1 MNFIKRAIL
10 SMKKRIGTSLILMA
24 VFLIVTNLVLGG
36 FAIQN
41 ASQKAADSA
50 RKKLGADVTLGLDFD
65 KLGKQARETG
75 EMPIVPDLNI
85 KEAEQLAKSQ
95 YVKDYNYITS
105 TLGISE
111 GLKLV
116 GAPEEGEDDGGA
128 GAGRAGMAGVRG
140 GSAGSAIEI
149 DMNSSFMIEGVRKT
163 LLQESFKNGKSKII
177 DGKPITEK
185 MEDKNVALME
195 KRLAEQNKL
204 KVGDKVKIQ
213 SGDKKKTL
221 EVEIIG
227 IYETAE
233 QGLGQNP
240 PPIMD
245 PANKLYMPHSTLK
258 KLEADEGNISSI
270 QVVYFMNDPLDID
283 AFKKEAKQS
292 DIDFKYFKLDAH
304 DSLYKQMIGPIENI
318 SSTSQ
323 MIIYIVSIAGAIIL
337 GLIIM
342 LSIKARR
349 KEMGILLSIGEKK
362 WKLMAQFMV
371 EVVCIAILA
380 FALSLATGAKVSQ
393 FIGDSLL
400 SSEIATA
407 SEEEEN
413 PQNSST
419 VMVSGPGGTLQND
432 TEDPID
438 EIDVSITGAD
448 LGKMGG
454 IGLAIAI
461 LATLL
466 PALSIL
472 RLNPKQILLKD
483 E

>member
-1 MNFIKRAIL
+1 MNFMKRAIL

-24 VFLIVTNLVLGG
+24 VFLIVTNLVLSG
-36 FAIQN
+36 FTIQN
-41 ASQKAADSA
+41 ASKKAADAA
-50 RKKLGADVTLGLDFD
+50 RKKLGADVTLGLNFD
-65 KLGKQARETG
+65 KLGQKAKESG
-75 EMPIVPDLNI
+75 EMPNPPQLDA
-85 KEAEQLAKSQ
+85 KETDQLAKSK
-95 YVKDYNYITS
+95 YVKDYNYIANTF
-105 TLGISE
+105 GISD

-116 GAPEEGEDDGGA
+116 GASEGEEEGKGK
-128 GAGRAGMAGVRG
+128 AGMAAVRG
-140 GSAGSAIEI
+140 GSSSGTEI

-163 LLQESFKNGKSKII
+163 ALQESFKNGKSKII
-177 DGKPITEK
+177 DGKPITEQMK
-185 MEDKNVALME
+185 DQNVALIE
-195 KRLAEQNKL
+195 KRLAELNNL
-204 KVGDKVKIQ
+204 KVGDKVKVQ
-213 SGDKKKTL
+213 SGDKKETL

-227 IYETAE
+227 IYETNE
-233 QGLGQNP
+233 QAMGQQA

-245 PANKLYMPHSTLK
+245 PANKLYMPHSTMK
-258 KLEADEGNISSI
+258 KLEVDQGISSV
-270 QVVYFMNDPLDID
+270 QVVYFLNDPQYID
-283 AFKKEAKQS
+283 AFKKEAKKS
-292 DIDFKYFKLDAH
+292 DIDFNYYKLDAH

-362 WKLMAQFMV
+362 WKLMAQFVV

-380 FALSLATGAKVSQ
+380 FGLSITTGAKISQ
-393 FIGDSLL
+393 FIGNNLL

-407 SEEEEN
+407 GEETN
-413 PQNSST
+413 TPQNGT
-419 VMVSGPGGTLQND
+419 VMVAGPGGTVQNQK
-432 TEDPID
+432 EDPID
-438 EIDVSITGAD
+438 KINVSVTGEDV
-448 LGKMGG
+448 GKMGG

>member
-95 YVKDYNYITS
+95 YVKDYNYLTG
-105 TLGISE
+105 TMGTSE

-116 GAPEEGEDDGGA
+116 GAPEEGEDDA
-128 GAGRAGMAGVRG
+128 GAGKAGMAGVAG

-149 DMNSSFMIEGVRKT
+149 DMNSSFLIEGVRKT

-185 MEDKNVALME
+185 MEDQNVALME

-227 IYETAE
+227 IYETDE
-233 QGLGQNP
+233 QGMGQNP
-240 PPIMD
+240 PPFID
-245 PANKLYMPHSTLK
+245 PANKLYMPYSTLK
-258 KLEADEGNISSI
+258 KLEADEGNMSSI
-270 QVVYFMNDPLDID
+270 QVVYFLNDPLDID

-342 LSIKARR
+342 LSIKSRR

-380 FALSLATGAKVSQ
+380 FSLSLATGAKVSQ

-407 SEEEEN
+407 SEEEN
-413 PQNSST
+413 PQNSGA
-419 VMVSGPGGTLQND
+419 VVVSGPGGTLQNE

-438 EIDVSITGAD
+438 EIDVSITVED

-454 IGLAIAI
+454 IGLAIAL

>member
-1 MNFIKRAIL
+1 MNFMKRAIL
-10 SMKKRIGTSLILMA
+10 SMKKRVGTSLILMA
-24 VFLIVTNLVLGG
+24 VFLIVTNLVLAG
-36 FAIQN
+36 FTIQN
-41 ASQKAADSA
+41 ASKKAADAA
-50 RKKLGADVTLGLDFD
+50 RKKLGADVTLSLDFD
-65 KLGKQARETG
+65 KLGQQARETG
-75 EMPIVPDLNI
+75 EMPNPPKLNT
-85 KEAEQLAKSQ
+85 KEADQLAKSK

-105 TLGISE
+105 TLGISD

-116 GAPEEGEDDGGA
+116 GASEGEEEGKGKV
-128 GAGRAGMAGVRG
+128 GMAAVRG
-140 GSAGSAIEI
+140 GSGSGTKI

-163 LLQESFKNGKSKII
+163 ALQESFKNGKSKII
-177 DGKPITEK
+177 DGKPITEQMK
-185 MEDKNVALME
+185 DQNVALME
-195 KRLAEQNKL
+195 KRLAELNNL
-204 KVGDKVKIQ
+204 KVGDKVKVQ
-213 SGDKKKTL
+213 SGDKKETL

-227 IYETAE
+227 IYETNE
-233 QGLGQNP
+233 QAMGQQA

-245 PANKLYMPHSTLK
+245 PANKLYMPHSTMK
-258 KLEADEGNISSI
+258 KLEIDQGISSI
-270 QVVYFMNDPLDID
+270 QVVYFLKDPQNIE
-283 AFKKEAKQS
+283 AFKEEAKKS
-292 DIDFKYFKLDAH
+292 DIDFNYYKLDAH

-362 WKLMAQFMV
+362 WKLMAQFVV

-380 FALSLATGAKVSQ
+380 FGLSITTGAKISQ
-393 FIGDSLL
+393 FIGNNLL

-407 SEEEEN
+407 GEETN
-413 PQNSST
+413 TPQNGT
-419 VMVSGPGGTLQND
+419 VMVAGPGGTVQNQK
-432 TEDPID
+432 EDPID
-438 EIDVSITGAD
+438 KINVSVTGEDV
-448 LGKMGG
+448 GKMGG

>member
-1 MNFIKRAIL
+1 MKRAIL
-10 SMKKRIGTSLILMA
+10 SMKKRVGTSLILMA
-24 VFLIVTNLVLGG
+24 VFLIVTNLVLAG
-36 FAIQN
+36 FTIQN
-41 ASQKAADSA
+41 ASKKAADEA
-50 RKKLGADVTLGLDFD
+50 RKKLGADVTLSLDFD
-65 KLGKQARETG
+65 KLGQQARETG
-75 EMPIVPDLNI
+75 EMPNPPKLNT
-85 KEAEQLAKSQ
+85 KEADQLAKSK

-105 TLGISE
+105 TLGISD

-116 GAPEEGEDDGGA
+116 GASEGEEEGKGK
-128 GAGRAGMAGVRG
+128 AGMAAVRG
-140 GSAGSAIEI
+140 GSGSGTEI

-163 LLQESFKNGKSKII
+163 ALQESFKNGKSKII
-177 DGKPITEK
+177 DGKPITEQMK
-185 MEDKNVALME
+185 DQNVALME
-195 KRLAEQNKL
+195 KRLAELNNL
-204 KVGDKVKIQ
+204 KVGDKVKVQ
-213 SGDKKKTL
+213 SGDKKETL

-227 IYETAE
+227 IYETNE
-233 QGLGQNP
+233 QAMGQQA

-245 PANKLYMPHSTLK
+245 PANKLYMPHSTMK
-258 KLEADEGNISSI
+258 KLEIDQGISSI
-270 QVVYFMNDPLDID
+270 QVVYFLKDPQNIE
-283 AFKKEAKQS
+283 AFKEEAKKS
-292 DIDFKYFKLDAH
+292 DIDFNYYKLDAH

-362 WKLMAQFMV
+362 WKLMAQFVV

-380 FALSLATGAKVSQ
+380 FGLSITTGAKISQ
-393 FIGDSLL
+393 FIGNNLL

-407 SEEEEN
+407 GEETN
-413 PQNSST
+413 TSQNGT
-419 VMVSGPGGTLQND
+419 VMVAGPGGTVQNQK
-432 TEDPID
+432 EDPID
-438 EIDVSITGAD
+438 KINVSVTGEDV
-448 LGKMGG
+448 GKMGG

>member
-1 MNFIKRAIL
+1 MKRAIL
-10 SMKKRIGTSLILMA
+10 SMKKRVGTSLILMA
-24 VFLIVTNLVLGG
+24 VFLIVTNLVLAG
-36 FAIQN
+36 FTIQN
-41 ASQKAADSA
+41 ASKKAADAA
-50 RKKLGADVTLGLDFD
+50 RKKLGADVTLSLDFD
-65 KLGKQARETG
+65 KLGQQARETG
-75 EMPIVPDLNI
+75 EMPNPPKLNT
-85 KEAEQLAKSQ
+85 KEADQLAKSK

-105 TLGISE
+105 TFGISD

-116 GAPEEGEDDGGA
+116 GASEGEEEGKGK
-128 GAGRAGMAGVRG
+128 AGMAAVRG
-140 GSAGSAIEI
+140 GSGSGTEI

-163 LLQESFKNGKSKII
+163 ALQESFKNGKSKII
-177 DGKPITEK
+177 DGKPITEQMK
-185 MEDKNVALME
+185 DQNVALME
-195 KRLAEQNKL
+195 KRLAELNNL
-204 KVGDKVKIQ
+204 KVGDKVKVQ
-213 SGDKKKTL
+213 SGDKKETL

-227 IYETAE
+227 IYETNE
-233 QGLGQNP
+233 QAMGQQA

-245 PANKLYMPHSTLK
+245 PANKLYMPHSTMK
-258 KLEADEGNISSI
+258 KLEVDQGISSI
-270 QVVYFMNDPLDID
+270 QVVYFLKDPQNID
-283 AFKKEAKQS
+283 AFKKEAKKS
-292 DIDFKYFKLDAH
+292 DIDFNYYKLDAH

-362 WKLMAQFMV
+362 WKLMAQFVV

-380 FALSLATGAKVSQ
+380 FGLSITTGAKISQ
-393 FIGDSLL
+393 FIGNNLL

-407 SEEEEN
+407 GEETN
-413 PQNSST
+413 TPQNGT
-419 VMVSGPGGTLQND
+419 VMVAGPGGTVQNQK
-432 TEDPID
+432 EDPID
-438 EIDVSITGAD
+438 KINVSVTGEDV
-448 LGKMGG
+448 GKMGG

>member
-1 MNFIKRAIL
+1 V
-10 SMKKRIGTSLILMA
+10 G
-24 VFLIVTNLVLGG
+24 V
-36 FAIQN
+36 
-41 ASQKAADSA
+41 
-50 RKKLGADVTLGLDFD
+50 
-65 KLGKQARETG
+65 
-75 EMPIVPDLNI
+75 
-85 KEAEQLAKSQ
+85 
-95 YVKDYNYITS
+95 
-105 TLGISE
+105 SE
-111 GLKLV
+111 G
-116 GAPEEGEDDGGA
+116 EGEGKGNA
-128 GAGRAGMAGVRG
+128 RVATAG
-140 GSAGSAIEI
+140 GSGSGTEI

-163 LLQESFKNGKSKII
+163 ALQESFKNGKSKII
-177 DGKPITEK
+177 DGKPITEQMK
-185 MEDKNVALME
+185 DQNVALME
-195 KRLAEQNKL
+195 KRLAELNNL
-204 KVGDKVKIQ
+204 KVGDKVKVQ
-213 SGDKKKTL
+213 SGDKKETL

-227 IYETAE
+227 IYETNE
-233 QGLGQNP
+233 QAMGQQA

-245 PANKLYMPHSTLK
+245 PANKLYMPHSTMK
-258 KLEADEGNISSI
+258 KLEIDQGISSI
-270 QVVYFMNDPLDID
+270 QVVYFLKDPQNIE
-283 AFKKEAKQS
+283 AFKEEAKKS
-292 DIDFKYFKLDAH
+292 DIDFNYYKLDAH

-362 WKLMAQFMV
+362 WKLMAQFVV

-380 FALSLATGAKVSQ
+380 FGLSITTGAKISQ
-393 FIGDSLL
+393 FIGNNLL

-407 SEEEEN
+407 GEETN
-413 PQNSST
+413 TPQNGT
-419 VMVSGPGGTLQND
+419 VMVAGPGGTVQNQK
-432 TEDPID
+432 EDPID
-438 EIDVSITGAD
+438 KINVSVTGEDV
-448 LGKMGG
+448 GKMGG

>member
-10 SMKKRIGTSLILMA
+10 SMKKRVGTSLILMA
-24 VFLIVTNLVLGG
+24 VFLIVTNLVLAG
-36 FAIQN
+36 FTIQN
-41 ASQKAADSA
+41 ASKKAADAA

-65 KLGKQARETG
+65 KLGQQARETG
-75 EMPIVPDLNI
+75 EMPNPPQLNT
-85 KEAEQLAKSQ
+85 KEADQLAKSK
-95 YVKDYNYITS
+95 YVKDYNYITN
-105 TLGISE
+105 TFGISD

-116 GAPEEGEDDGGA
+116 GVSEGEKEGKGK
-128 GAGRAGMAGVRG
+128 AGMAGVRG
-140 GSAGSAIEI
+140 GSSSGTEI

-163 LLQESFKNGKSKII
+163 ALQESFKNGKSKII
-177 DGKPITEK
+177 DGKPITEQMK
-185 MEDKNVALME
+185 DQNVALME
-195 KRLAEQNKL
+195 KRLAELNNL

-213 SGDKKKTL
+213 SGDKKETL

-227 IYETAE
+227 IYETNE
-233 QGLGQNP
+233 QALGQQA

-245 PANKLYMPHSTLK
+245 PANKLYMPHSTMK
-258 KLEADEGNISSI
+258 KLEADQGMSSI
-270 QVVYFMNDPLDID
+270 QVVYFLKDPQDID
-283 AFKKEAKQS
+283 SFKKEAKKS
-292 DIDFKYFKLDAH
+292 DIDFNYFKLDAH

-323 MIIYIVSIAGAIIL
+323 VIIYIVSIAGAIIL

-362 WKLMAQFMV
+362 WKLMAQFVV

-380 FALSLATGAKVSQ
+380 FGLSVTTGAKVSQ
-393 FIGDSLL
+393 IIGDNLL
-400 SSEIATA
+400 SNEIATA
-407 SEEEEN
+407 SEEKET
-413 PQNSST
+413 PQSST
-419 VMVSGPGGTLQND
+419 VMVSGPGGAIQNQ
-432 TEDPID
+432 TEEPID
-438 EIDVSITGAD
+438 KIDVSVTGED
-448 LGKMGG
+448 VGKMGG

-461 LATLL
+461 IATLL

>member
-1 MNFIKRAIL
+1 MNFMKRAIL
-10 SMKKRIGTSLILMA
+10 SMKKRVGTSLILMA
-24 VFLIVTNLVLGG
+24 VFLIVTNLVLAG
-36 FAIQN
+36 FTIQN
-41 ASQKAADSA
+41 ASKKAADAA
-50 RKKLGADVTLGLDFD
+50 RKKLGADVTLILDFD
-65 KLGKQARETG
+65 KLGQQARETG
-75 EMPIVPDLNI
+75 EMPNPPKLNT
-85 KEAEQLAKSQ
+85 KEADQLAKSK
-95 YVKDYNYITS
+95 YVKDYNYITN
-105 TLGISE
+105 TLGISD
-111 GLKLV
+111 GLKLI
-116 GAPEEGEDDGGA
+116 GASEGEEEGKGK
-128 GAGRAGMAGVRG
+128 AGMAAVRG
-140 GSAGSAIEI
+140 GSGSGTEI

-163 LLQESFKNGKSKII
+163 ALQESFKNGKSKII
-177 DGKPITEK
+177 DGKPITEQMK
-185 MEDKNVALME
+185 DQNVALME
-195 KRLAEQNKL
+195 KRLAELNNL
-204 KVGDKVKIQ
+204 KVGDKVKVQ
-213 SGDKKKTL
+213 SGDKKESL

-227 IYETAE
+227 IYETNE
-233 QGLGQNP
+233 QAMGQQA

-245 PANKLYMPHSTLK
+245 PANKLYMPHSTMK
-258 KLEADEGNISSI
+258 KLEIDQGISSI
-270 QVVYFMNDPLDID
+270 QVVYFLKDPQNIE
-283 AFKKEAKQS
+283 AFKEEAKKS
-292 DIDFKYFKLDAH
+292 DIDFNYYKLDAH

-362 WKLMAQFMV
+362 WKLMAQFVV

-380 FALSLATGAKVSQ
+380 FGLSITTGAKISQ
-393 FIGDSLL
+393 FIGDNLL

-407 SEEEEN
+407 GEETN
-413 PQNSST
+413 TPQNGT
-419 VMVSGPGGTLQND
+419 VMVAGPGGTVQNQK
-432 TEDPID
+432 EDPID
-438 EIDVSITGAD
+438 KINVSVTGEDV
-448 LGKMGG
+448 GKMGG

>member
-1 MNFIKRAIL
+1 MNFMKRAIL
-10 SMKKRIGTSLILMA
+10 SMKKRVGTSLILMA
-24 VFLIVTNLVLGG
+24 VFLIVTNLVLAG
-36 FAIQN
+36 FTIQN
-41 ASQKAADSA
+41 ASKKAADAA
-50 RKKLGADVTLGLDFD
+50 RKKLGADVTLSLDFD
-65 KLGKQARETG
+65 KLGQQARETG
-75 EMPIVPDLNI
+75 EMPNPPKLNT
-85 KEAEQLAKSQ
+85 KEADQLAKSK

-105 TLGISE
+105 TLGISD

-116 GAPEEGEDDGGA
+116 GASEGEEEGKGK
-128 GAGRAGMAGVRG
+128 AGMAAVRG
-140 GSAGSAIEI
+140 GSGSGTEI

-163 LLQESFKNGKSKII
+163 ALQESFKNGKSKII
-177 DGKPITEK
+177 DGKPITEQMK
-185 MEDKNVALME
+185 DQNVALME
-195 KRLAEQNKL
+195 KRLAELNNL
-204 KVGDKVKIQ
+204 KVGDKVKVQ
-213 SGDKKKTL
+213 SGDKKETL

-227 IYETAE
+227 IYETNE
-233 QGLGQNP
+233 QAMGQQA

-245 PANKLYMPHSTLK
+245 PANKLYMPHSTMK
-258 KLEADEGNISSI
+258 KLEIDQGISSI
-270 QVVYFMNDPLDID
+270 QVVYFLKDPQNIE
-283 AFKKEAKQS
+283 AFKEEAKKS
-292 DIDFKYFKLDAH
+292 DIDFNYYKLDAH

-362 WKLMAQFMV
+362 WKLMAQFVV

-380 FALSLATGAKVSQ
+380 FGLSITTGTKISQ
-393 FIGDSLL
+393 FIGNNLL

-407 SEEEEN
+407 GEETN
-413 PQNSST
+413 TPQNGT
-419 VMVSGPGGTLQND
+419 VMVAGPGGTVQNQK
-432 TEDPID
+432 EDPID
-438 EIDVSITGAD
+438 KINVSVTGEDV
-448 LGKMGG
+448 GKMGG

>member
-1 MNFIKRAIL
+1 MNFMKRAIL
-10 SMKKRIGTSLILMA
+10 SMKKRVGTSLILMA
-24 VFLIVTNLVLGG
+24 VFLIVTNLVLAG
-36 FAIQN
+36 FTIQN
-41 ASQKAADSA
+41 ASKKAADAA
-50 RKKLGADVTLGLDFD
+50 RKKLGADVTLSLDFD
-65 KLGKQARETG
+65 KLGQQARETG
-75 EMPIVPDLNI
+75 EMPNPPKLNT
-85 KEAEQLAKSQ
+85 KEADQLAKSK

-105 TLGISE
+105 TFGISD

-116 GAPEEGEDDGGA
+116 GASEGEEEGKGK
-128 GAGRAGMAGVRG
+128 AGMAAVRG
-140 GSAGSAIEI
+140 GSGSGTEI
-149 DMNSSFMIEGVRKT
+149 DMNSSFMIEGVRKAA
-163 LLQESFKNGKSKII
+163 LQESFKNGKSKII
-177 DGKPITEK
+177 DGKPITEQMK
-185 MEDKNVALME
+185 DQNVALME
-195 KRLAEQNKL
+195 KRLAELNNL
-204 KVGDKVKIQ
+204 KVGDKVKVQ
-213 SGDKKKTL
+213 SGDKKETL

-227 IYETAE
+227 IYETNE
-233 QGLGQNP
+233 QAMGQQA

-245 PANKLYMPHSTLK
+245 PANKLYMPHSTMK
-258 KLEADEGNISSI
+258 KLEVDQGISSI
-270 QVVYFMNDPLDID
+270 QVVYFLKDPQNID
-283 AFKKEAKQS
+283 AFKKEAKKS
-292 DIDFKYFKLDAH
+292 DIDFNYYKLDAH

-362 WKLMAQFMV
+362 WKLMAQFVV

-380 FALSLATGAKVSQ
+380 FGLSITTGAKISQ
-393 FIGDSLL
+393 FIGNNLL

-407 SEEEEN
+407 GEETN
-413 PQNSST
+413 TPQNGT
-419 VMVSGPGGTLQND
+419 VMVAGPGGTVQNQK
-432 TEDPID
+432 EDPID
-438 EIDVSITGAD
+438 KINVSVTGEDV
-448 LGKMGG
+448 GKMGG

>member
-1 MNFIKRAIL
+1 MNFMKRAIL
-10 SMKKRIGTSLILMA
+10 SMKKRVGTSLILMA
-24 VFLIVTNLVLGG
+24 VFLIVTNLVLAG
-36 FAIQN
+36 FTIQN
-41 ASQKAADSA
+41 ASKKAADAA
-50 RKKLGADVTLGLDFD
+50 RKKLGADVTLSLDFD
-65 KLGKQARETG
+65 KLGQQARETG
-75 EMPIVPDLNI
+75 EMPNPPKLNT
-85 KEAEQLAKSQ
+85 KEADQLAKSK

-105 TLGISE
+105 TLGISD

-116 GAPEEGEDDGGA
+116 GASEGEEEGKGK
-128 GAGRAGMAGVRG
+128 AGMAAVRG
-140 GSAGSAIEI
+140 GSGSGTEI

-163 LLQESFKNGKSKII
+163 ALQESFKNGKSKII
-177 DGKPITEK
+177 DGKPITEQMK
-185 MEDKNVALME
+185 DQNVALME
-195 KRLAEQNKL
+195 KRLAELNNL
-204 KVGDKVKIQ
+204 KVGDKVKVQ
-213 SGDKKKTL
+213 SGDKKETL

-227 IYETAE
+227 IYETNE
-233 QGLGQNP
+233 QAMGQQA

-245 PANKLYMPHSTLK
+245 PANKLYMPHSTMK
-258 KLEADEGNISSI
+258 KLEIDQGISSI
-270 QVVYFMNDPLDID
+270 QVVYFLKDPQNIE
-283 AFKKEAKQS
+283 AFKEEAKKS
-292 DIDFKYFKLDAH
+292 DIDFNYYKLDAH

-362 WKLMAQFMV
+362 WKLMAQFVV

-380 FALSLATGAKVSQ
+380 FGLSITTGAKISQ
-393 FIGDSLL
+393 FIGNNLL

-407 SEEEEN
+407 GEETN
-413 PQNSST
+413 TSQNGT
-419 VMVSGPGGTLQND
+419 VMVAGPGGTVQNQK
-432 TEDPID
+432 EDPID
-438 EIDVSITGAD
+438 KINVSVTGEDV
-448 LGKMGG
+448 GKMGG

>member
-24 VFLIVTNLVLGG
+24 VFLIVTNLVLAG

-41 ASQKAADSA
+41 ASKKAADSA

-75 EMPIVPDLNI
+75 EAPNPPQLNT
-85 KEAEQLAKSQ
+85 KETDQLAKSKH
-95 YVKDYNYITS
+95 VKDYNYITS
-105 TLGISE
+105 NFGIAD
-111 GLKLV
+111 GFKLV
-116 GAPEEGEDDGGA
+116 GASEGEGEGKGNA
-128 GAGRAGMAGVRG
+128 RMATVG
-140 GSAGSAIEI
+140 GSGSGSDI
-149 DMNSSFMIEGVRKT
+149 DMNSSLMIEGVRKS
-163 LLQESFKNGKSKII
+163 LLQESFKNGKSKIV
-177 DGKPITEK
+177 DGKPITEQMK
-185 MEDKNVALME
+185 DQNVVLME
-195 KRLAEQNKL
+195 KRLAEQNNL
-204 KVGDKVKIQ
+204 KVGDKVKVQ
-213 SGDKKKTL
+213 SGDKKETL

-227 IYETAE
+227 IYETNE
-233 QGLGQNP
+233 QPMGQNP
-240 PPIMD
+240 PPMMN
-245 PANKLYMPHSTLK
+245 PANKLYMPYSTLK
-258 KLEADEGNISSI
+258 KLEADEGMSI
-270 QVVYFMNDPLDID
+270 MQVVYLLSDPQYID
-283 AFKKEAKQS
+283 AFKKEAKKS
-292 DIDFKYFKLDAH
+292 DIDFNYFKLDAH

-323 MIIYIVSIAGAIIL
+323 MIIYMVSIAGAIIL

-362 WKLMAQFMV
+362 WKLMAQFVV
-371 EVVCIAILA
+371 EVACIAILA
-380 FALSLATGAKVSQ
+380 FGLSLTTGAKVSQ
-393 FIGDSLL
+393 FVGDNLL

-407 SEEEEN
+407 SEEKEN
-413 PQNSST
+413 SQNGSVMMVGAGGTPQN
-419 VMVSGPGGTLQND
+419 QN
-432 TEDPID
+432 EDPID
-438 EIDVSITGAD
+438 KIDVSVTGED

-454 IGLAIAI
+454 IGLTIAI

>member
-1 MNFIKRAIL
+1 MNFMKRAIL

-24 VFLIVTNLVLGG
+24 VFLIVTNLVLSG
-36 FAIQN
+36 FTIQN
-41 ASQKAADSA
+41 ASKKAADAA
-50 RKKLGADVTLGLDFD
+50 RKKLGADVTLSLDFD
-65 KLGKQARETG
+65 KLGQQARETG
-75 EMPIVPDLNI
+75 EMPNPPKLNT
-85 KEAEQLAKSQ
+85 KEADQLAKSK

-105 TLGISE
+105 TFGISD

-116 GAPEEGEDDGGA
+116 GASEGEEEGKGK
-128 GAGRAGMAGVRG
+128 AGMAAVRG
-140 GSAGSAIEI
+140 GSGSGTEI

-163 LLQESFKNGKSKII
+163 ALQESFKNGKSKII
-177 DGKPITEK
+177 DGKPITEQMK
-185 MEDKNVALME
+185 DQNVALME
-195 KRLAEQNKL
+195 KRLAELNNL
-204 KVGDKVKIQ
+204 KVGDKVKVQ
-213 SGDKKKTL
+213 SGDKKETL

-227 IYETAE
+227 IYETNE
-233 QGLGQNP
+233 QAMGQQA

-245 PANKLYMPHSTLK
+245 PANKLYMPHSTMK
-258 KLEADEGNISSI
+258 KLEIDQGISSI
-270 QVVYFMNDPLDID
+270 QVVYFLKDPQNIE
-283 AFKKEAKQS
+283 AFKEEAKKS
-292 DIDFKYFKLDAH
+292 DIDFNYYKLDAH

-362 WKLMAQFMV
+362 WKLMAQFVV

-380 FALSLATGAKVSQ
+380 FGLSITTGAKISQ
-393 FIGDSLL
+393 FIGNNLL

-407 SEEEEN
+407 GEETN
-413 PQNSST
+413 TSQNGT
-419 VMVSGPGGTLQND
+419 VMVAGPGGTVQNQK
-432 TEDPID
+432 EDPID
-438 EIDVSITGAD
+438 KINVSVTGEDV
-448 LGKMGG
+448 GKMGG

>member
-1 MNFIKRAIL
+1 MNFMKRAIL
-10 SMKKRIGTSLILMA
+10 SMKKRVGTSLILMA
-24 VFLIVTNLVLGG
+24 VFLIVTNLVLAG
-36 FAIQN
+36 FTIQN
-41 ASQKAADSA
+41 ASKKAADAA
-50 RKKLGADVTLGLDFD
+50 RKKLGADVTLSLDFD
-65 KLGKQARETG
+65 KLGQQARETG
-75 EMPIVPDLNI
+75 EMPNPPKLNT
-85 KEAEQLAKSQ
+85 KEADQLAKSK

-105 TLGISE
+105 TLGISD

-116 GAPEEGEDDGGA
+116 GASEGEEEGKGK
-128 GAGRAGMAGVRG
+128 AGMAAVRG
-140 GSAGSAIEI
+140 GSGSGTEI

-163 LLQESFKNGKSKII
+163 ALQESFKNGKSKII
-177 DGKPITEK
+177 DGKPITEQMK
-185 MEDKNVALME
+185 DQNVALME
-195 KRLAEQNKL
+195 KRLAELNNL
-204 KVGDKVKIQ
+204 KVGDKVKVQ
-213 SGDKKKTL
+213 SGDKKETL

-227 IYETAE
+227 IYETNE
-233 QGLGQNP
+233 QAMGQQA

-245 PANKLYMPHSTLK
+245 PANKLYMPHSTMK
-258 KLEADEGNISSI
+258 KLEIDQGISSI
-270 QVVYFMNDPLDID
+270 QVVYFLKDPQNIE
-283 AFKKEAKQS
+283 AFKEEAKKT
-292 DIDFKYFKLDAH
+292 DIDFNYYKLDAH

-362 WKLMAQFMV
+362 WKLMAQFVV

-380 FALSLATGAKVSQ
+380 FGLSITTGAKISQ
-393 FIGDSLL
+393 FIGNNLL

-407 SEEEEN
+407 GEETN
-413 PQNSST
+413 TPQNGT
-419 VMVSGPGGTLQND
+419 VMVAGPGGTVQNQK
-432 TEDPID
+432 EDPID
-438 EIDVSITGAD
+438 KINVSVTGEDV
-448 LGKMGG
+448 GKMGG